1 LHPEPALLRADR
13 VGFWRGGECLFVDLD
28 FELRFGQLA
37 LVTGPNGSGKTTLL
51 RAAAGLT
58 PPTQGA
64 IRWDGV
70 EVHRLAAEQRG
81 AIAYR
86 GHQDGLKKDLSVT
99 ENLDVHRSIWRQS
112 ESPAALLEALRLAGA
127 AQRAVRHLSAG
138 QRRRVGLAA
147 LRLSG
152 ARLWILDEP
161 TTSLDAQG
169 LELFHRWV
177 RDHVRNGG
185 MALVATHQPEQLMA
199 PGTLLIEL

>member
-1 LHPEPALLRADR
+1 LHPGPAILRADR
-13 VGFWRGGECLFVDLD
+13 VGFWRGGDCLFVDLD
-28 FELRFGQLA
+28 FELRPGQLG

-51 RAAAGLT
+51 RAVAGLT
-58 PPTQGA
+58 LPTQGA
-64 IRWDGV
+64 IHWGQV

-86 GHQDGLKKDLSVT
+86 GHQDGLKKDLSIN
-99 ENLDVHRSIWRQS
+99 ENLDVHRSIWGQS
-112 ESPAALLEALRLAGA
+112 ESPAALLAELRLAGA

-169 LELFHRWV
+169 LGLFHNWI
-177 RDHVRNGG
+177 RDHVHDGG

-199 PGTLLIEL
+199 RGALLIEL